1 MPELKINLE
10 EDNFIQEYIST
21 FMNKSGGFPEFK
33 YSGALAALSI
43 CADRRIYS
51 PLSFSDVIP
60 NIWLILIGQS
70 SFSGKSTAF
79 DEFLDLIQSA
89 GIGNKLP
96 DSFSRQSLIECLA
109 ETPTAYYANDEVG
122 GLLKEMHKKGGHL
135 NGLSDDLC
143 KYYDNPKVIHK
154 RLTKKSGGGDTFTA
168 NNVYMSVLMATTPLN
183 FKNSTEPTDLES
195 GLLARYLIVQ
205 PEGTPEY
212 IDVSIST
219 ISATQQTKALST
231 RLSEIWTA
239 VHKFEN
245 LLFTPSTEALERYNH
260 WQRSLRDHQQ
270 QESEDNL
277 TLSSRLRIYVFKLAA
292 IYYIGSRQFIKDANL
307 KYQDLKASG
316 GNITFLTDVAD
327 KEPAAYQAVFKIPD
341 IYFDEAL
348 KHVRDYFLP
357 TSSHLLADSIQQND
371 NNHTNA
377 VINALKRAPEH
388 TLSRSQLSRRLSK
401 YVHTAELDRIL
412 ELLQDE
418 LIVQTATDKSLDKL
432 GRQRNTQIIS
442 LIDEKEAY

>member
-10 EDNFIQEYIST
+10 EDNFVQEYIST
-21 FMNKSGGFPEFK
+21 YMEKSGGFPEFK
-33 YSGALAALSI
+33 YSGALTALSI
-43 CADRRIYS
+43 CADRRIHL

-60 NIWLILIGQS
+60 NIWTILIGQS

-154 RLTKKSGGGDTFTA
+154 RLTKKAGGGDTYTA
-168 NNVYMSVLMATTPLN
+168 NNISMSVLMATTPLN

-219 ISATQQTKALST
+219 IGTAEQTKALSD
-231 RLSEIWTA
+231 RLSEIWTTT
-239 VHKFEN
+239 HRFEN
-245 LLFTPSTEALERYNH
+245 LLFIPSTEALERYNH
-260 WQRSLRDHQQ
+260 WQRSLREHQK

-277 TLSSRLRIYVFKLAA
+277 TLSSRLRIYVFKLAGL
-292 IYYIGSRQFIKDANL
+292 YYIGSRQFIKDANL

-316 GNITFLTDVAD
+316 GNIAFLTDVAD
-327 KEPAAYQAVFKIPD
+327 KEPAAYQAVFNIPD
-341 IYFDEAL
+341 CYFDEAL
-348 KHVRDYFLP
+348 GHVKDYFLP
-357 TSSHLLADSIQQND
+357 TSSRLLADSIQQND
-371 NNHTNA
+371 SNHINA
-377 VINALKRAPEH
+377 VINILKRAAEN

-418 LIVQTATDKSLDKL
+418 GIIQSTIDSSADKL
-432 GRQRNTQIIS
+432 GRMRNTQIIC
-442 LIDEKEAY
+442 LIDEKEVY